1 MTLLNKYGM
10 KRYRIILADG
20 MIITGIRA
28 SRLIE
33 GGAGFYLYQE
43 DFLVGFV
50 PKTAVLLW
58 DNSEK

>member
-1 MTLLNKYGM
+1 M